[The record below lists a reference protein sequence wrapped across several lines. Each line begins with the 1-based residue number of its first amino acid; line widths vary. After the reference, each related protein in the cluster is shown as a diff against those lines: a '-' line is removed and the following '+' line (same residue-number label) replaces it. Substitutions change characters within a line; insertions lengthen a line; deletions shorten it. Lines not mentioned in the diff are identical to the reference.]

1 MVEDY
6 FNQRVAE
13 YPELTV
19 QITATDNEIDNRV
32 FYLYGLTEEE
42 RKNSNGRIRFNNF
55 HLSIEHLCAS
65 ANKLKKQLIREF
77 SCQRIFDYC
86 Q

>member
-32 FYLYGLTEEE
+32 FDLYGLTPEE
-42 RKNSNGRIRFNNF
+42 REIVMGDGLTK
-55 HLSIEHLCAS
+55 
-65 ANKLKKQLIREF
+65 
-77 SCQRIFDYC
+77 
-86 Q
+86 